1 MFYLFPLPKMS
12 KVFYGL
18 ALVCLL
24 FGCTK
29 IQQVAKEFEATEVAQ
44 DERTQKIQNANLD
57 NPEYVLSVQ
66 DIANEFSNNS
76 VTAENKYMDR
86 VVELSGTIGSIDD
99 SLLDESNA
107 TVSIRGD
114 EYSLSSVSCNV
125 RRNSEA
131 AQVLQKGMNIVFRGV
146 VTSEDTGIEMSRCN
160 FWISDENRWIT

>member
-1 MFYLFPLPKMS
+1 M
-12 KVFYGL
+12 
-18 ALVCLL
+18 
-24 FGCTK
+24 
-29 IQQVAKEFEATEVAQ
+29 
-44 DERTQKIQNANLD
+44 
-57 NPEYVLSVQ
+57 
-66 DIANEFSNNS
+66 NS